1 MADECEQQPP
11 VKSKRG
17 RKSKKTLEL
26 EMQLKLK
33 NDAEM
38 IENGA
43 NITSVEVVH
52 TAKRGRKPKGGK
64 LIRHQLVPD
73 VEKIASHNVILHLKC
88 YKRDIE
94 HSNGLGMGQ
103 NNTAIYP
110 FNEHVNGYTT
120 VASSSLINSNSN
132 IHSSSGLDANPNS
145 ITQISQL
152 ISTTTQIQAG
162 SNTTDI
168 TNINTINERGVEIHA
183 KLKQMEKRLHINNT
197 FDKKSAC
204 FWCTYDFDTPPIYIP
219 KECTQIDYK
228 VYGCFC
234 TPECA
239 AGFLFD
245 EGLDI
250 STKFERYHQ
259 LNHLYGKVFNYTKNI
274 KPAPNPRY
282 ILEKF
287 YGNLTIQEYREISD
301 FGKLVLVLDKPLTP
315 ILPEIH
321 ECNDDMLLHQKII
334 PSNNNIISM
343 PNAFSSKK

>member
-1 MADECEQQPP
+1 MTDECEQPP
-11 VKSKRG
+11 VKSKRK

-33 NDAEM
+33 NDAE
-38 IENGA
+38 ILENSENGE
-43 NITSVEVVH
+43 NTEVVPIPAT

-64 LIRHQLVPD
+64 LIRHKIVPD
-73 VEKIASHNVILHLKC
+73 AEKVASHNVILHLKC

-103 NNTAIYP
+103 NNTEIYP
-110 FNEHVNGYTT
+110 SNEHVNGYTT

-132 IHSSSGLDANPNS
+132 IHLNSGLDSNPNS
-145 ITQISQL
+145 ITHISQL
-152 ISTTTQIQAG
+152 ISTSQNPTE
-162 SNTTDI
+162 SNDTSTDI
-168 TNINTINERGVEIHA
+168 DKTNKRGVEIHA
-183 KLKQMEKRLHINNT
+183 KLKQMEKRLHLNNT

-219 KECTQIDYK
+219 KECTTTDYK

-274 KPAPNPRY
+274 
-282 ILEKF
+282 
-287 YGNLTIQEYREISD
+287 
-301 FGKLVLVLDKPLTP
+301 
-315 ILPEIH
+315 
-321 ECNDDMLLHQKII
+321 
-334 PSNNNIISM
+334 NI
-343 PNAFSSKK
+343 